1 VSPKHYQHVRRIAA
15 TRDVP
20 PPTIATVYGSIE
32 QDPCCSVSN
41 IQLCYLSTQP
51 HVFPETFL
59 PNTVMLIVDT
69 GASVSIMPDAA
80 DFVEPPK
87 SVQPT
92 ILQGIASD
100 LQVKGIGTMLY
111 IFIDEE
117 GTEVTILLPHTLYVP
132 GCATR
137 LLCPRHLVETTQV
150 PNDGFFSLQNHA
162 TLKCHGKSILVEY
175 NSTTGLP
182 IVHVRIKPQ
191 PKSPCPGSQFLFTAQ
206 HGTSTLDIS
215 ARHPTLSN
223 SQRLKLLWHER
234 CNHRSMATIN
244 TWIRRGLLPVDSE
257 WLHPRIQFALPAR
270 QVRPEQRRTINIQ
283 TLLLL
288 PTPSQAKV

>member
-1 VSPKHYQHVRRIAA
+1 VKQSADDAANQQLSNRHIQDDHTPPRQRHQPVSPKHYQHVRRIAA

-69 GASVSIMPDAA
+69 GASVSITPDAA
-80 DFVEPPK
+80 DFIEPPK

-92 ILQGIASD
+92 IHQGITSR

-132 GCATR
+132 GCATC

-150 PNDGFFSLQNHA
+150 PNNGFVSLQNHA

-175 NSTTGLP
+175 NSTAGY
-182 IVHVRIKPQ
+182 
-191 PKSPCPGSQFLFTAQ
+191 SPCTHQT
-206 HGTSTLDIS
+206 TTKIS
-215 ARHPTLSN
+215 LPRKPVSV
-223 SQRLKLLWHER
+223 
-234 CNHRSMATIN
+234 HRTTRNVYS
-244 TWIRRGLLPVDSE
+244 
-257 WLHPRIQFALPAR
+257 
-270 QVRPEQRRTINIQ
+270 
-283 TLLLL
+283 
-288 PTPSQAKV
+288 